1 MGKWNI
7 QCIHKNNS
15 QEQICLMA
23 HYLQGQLMRWL
34 KGISYVCT
42 YDQYT
47 IICYSVR
54 TFQIATGTLLVAQ
67 SNCWSLIGQ
76 GWKDTSQF

>member
-1 MGKWNI
+1 MFDGTLFAGAI
-7 QCIHKNNS
+7 DEMVEGHF
-15 QEQICLMA
+15 LRM
-23 HYLQGQLMRWL
+23 
-34 KGISYVCT
+34 
-42 YDQYT
+42 YDQYN

-54 TFQIATGTLLVAQ
+54 TFQIPTGTLLVAQ

>member
-1 MGKWNI
+1 MFDGTLFAGAI
-7 QCIHKNNS
+7 DEMVEGHF
-15 QEQICLMA
+15 LRM
-23 HYLQGQLMRWL
+23 
-34 KGISYVCT
+34 

-54 TFQIATGTLLVAQ
+54 TFQIPTGTLLVAQ

>member
-1 MGKWNI
+1 MFDGTLFAGAI
-7 QCIHKNNS
+7 DEMVGGHF
-15 QEQICLMA
+15 LRM
-23 HYLQGQLMRWL
+23 
-34 KGISYVCT
+34 

-54 TFQIATGTLLVAQ
+54 TFQIPTGTLLVAQ

>member
-1 MGKWNI
+1 MFDGTLFAGAI
-7 QCIHKNNS
+7 DEMVEGHF
-15 QEQICLMA
+15 LRM
-23 HYLQGQLMRWL
+23 
-34 KGISYVCT
+34 

-54 TFQIATGTLLVAQ
+54 TFQIPTGTLLVAQ
-67 SNCWSLIGQ
+67 SNCWSHIGQ

>member
-1 MGKWNI
+1 MFDGTLFAGAI
-7 QCIHKNNS
+7 DEMVEGHF
-15 QEQICLMA
+15 LRM
-23 HYLQGQLMRWL
+23 
-34 KGISYVCT
+34 

-76 GWKDTSQF
+76 GWKDTSYF

>member
-1 MGKWNI
+1 MFDGTLFAGAI
-7 QCIHKNNS
+7 DEMVEGHF
-15 QEQICLMA
+15 LRM
-23 HYLQGQLMRWL
+23 L
-34 KGISYVCT
+34 
-42 YDQYT
+42 DQYN

-54 TFQIATGTLLVAQ
+54 TFQIPTGTLLVAQ

>member
-1 MGKWNI
+1 MFDGTLFAGAI
-7 QCIHKNNS
+7 DEMVEGHF
-15 QEQICLMA
+15 LRM
-23 HYLQGQLMRWL
+23 H
-34 KGISYVCT
+34 
-42 YDQYT
+42 DQYT

-54 TFQIATGTLLVAQ
+54 TFQIPTGTLLVAQ

>member
-1 MGKWNI
+1 MFDGTLFAGAI
-7 QCIHKNNS
+7 DEMVEGHF
-15 QEQICLMA
+15 LRM
-23 HYLQGQLMRWL
+23 
-34 KGISYVCT
+34 

>member
-1 MGKWNI
+1 MFDGTLFAGTIDEMVEGHFLRK
-7 QCIHKNNS
+7 
-15 QEQICLMA
+15 
-23 HYLQGQLMRWL
+23 
-34 KGISYVCT
+34 

-54 TFQIATGTLLVAQ
+54 TFQIPTGTLLVAQ

>member
-1 MGKWNI
+1 MFDGTLFAGTI
-7 QCIHKNNS
+7 DEMVEGHF
-15 QEQICLMA
+15 LRM
-23 HYLQGQLMRWL
+23 
-34 KGISYVCT
+34 

-54 TFQIATGTLLVAQ
+54 TFQIPTGTLLVAQ

>member
-1 MGKWNI
+1 MFDGTLFAGAI
-7 QCIHKNNS
+7 DEMVEGHF
-15 QEQICLMA
+15 LRM
-23 HYLQGQLMRWL
+23 
-34 KGISYVCT
+34 
-42 YDQYT
+42 YDQYN

>member
-1 MGKWNI
+1 MFDGTLFAGAI
-7 QCIHKNNS
+7 DEMVEGHFLC
-15 QEQICLMA
+15 M
-23 HYLQGQLMRWL
+23 
-34 KGISYVCT
+34 
-42 YDQYT
+42 YDQYN

-54 TFQIATGTLLVAQ
+54 TFQIPTGTLLVAQ